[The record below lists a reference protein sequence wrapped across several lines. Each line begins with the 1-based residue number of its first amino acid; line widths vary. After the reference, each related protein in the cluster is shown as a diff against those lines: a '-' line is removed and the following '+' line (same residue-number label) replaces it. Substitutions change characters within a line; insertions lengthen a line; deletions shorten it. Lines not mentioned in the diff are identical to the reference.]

1 MFKTFN
7 ALFGVLL
14 VLCAALQWNDP
25 DLYLWIPLYLLAALS
40 CVLAYV
46 QVNAIRFNQ
55 VFIGVYLAYAAYL
68 FVAQDGVWSWM
79 FEHQFDSLTQSMMAS
94 APWIENTRE
103 FGGLFIMAVVC
114 AINLWVQRRHAS
126 MSNEEDLASQA
137 NA

>member
-7 ALFGVLL
+7 ALFGVLF
-14 VLCAALQWNDP
+14 VICAALQWNDP

-40 CVLAYV
+40 CALAYA
-46 QVNAIRFNQ
+46 QVPAPRLNLAVIAI
-55 VFIGVYLAYAAYL
+55 YLIYAAYL

-79 FEHQFDSLTQSMMAS
+79 FEHQFESLTQSMMAS

-114 AINLWVQRRHAS
+114 AINLWVQRQTS
-126 MSNEEDLASQA
+126 KLETELDEQVA
-137 NA
+137 NS

>member
-7 ALFGVLL
+7 ALFGVLF
-14 VLCAALQWNDP
+14 VICAALQWNDP

-40 CVLAYV
+40 CVLAYA
-46 QVNAIRFNQ
+46 QVPATRLNLAVIAI
-55 VFIGVYLAYAAYL
+55 YLIYAAYL

-79 FEHQFDSLTQSMMAS
+79 FEHQFESLTQSMMAS

-114 AINLWVQRRHAS
+114 AINLWVQRQTPKL
-126 MSNEEDLASQA
+126 ETELDEQVA
-137 NA
+137 NS